1 MRHLLLTRFFLVTQA
16 YHRPNSAADG
26 GEVGHVR
33 ARSLDLI
40 FQIFARAVLTM
51 AVRVGFLLL

>member
-1 MRHLLLTRFFLVTQA
+1 
-16 YHRPNSAADG
+16 
-26 GEVGHVR
+26 VR